1 MPVRSQES
9 KESSKALPNSKFVL
23 SHEQMSSKTPE
34 EGKKVAPD
42 NASNSN
48 IPLAVTRLGTESE
61 NPGVSNRQ
69 KKS

>member
-1 MPVRSQES
+1 MTRQ
-9 KESSKALPNSKFVL
+9 
-23 SHEQMSSKTPE
+23 TPE
-34 EGKKVAPD
+34 EGKKVGPD
-42 NASNSN
+42 DASNSN